1 MFCQPE
7 SGDPMM
13 SASSGRSARC
23 ILAVMASF
31 PSLFLSLPLPHE
43 DAEWSSVRCLHS
55 FAWDLER
62 TEKRMDY
69 SVFETFPFVD
79 GAVFGEG
86 GRSLPPR
93 GRAHTFAAAF
103 RHFERAGVK
112 IVVELGTTRSFLGE
126 AARGNEGINAGC
138 FDGGCTPD
146 EVQRWWHPDDPSFW
160 DWGAGFFGRLAALCL
175 GHLGDVEQHQ
185 VDYAEAHILR
195 AQAINKD
202 MPHVRFYH
210 STSEDFLENFD
221 GTAGASRLCCRLPTR
236 AYHWLPPDSCR
247 SCRQQGK

>member
-1 MFCQPE
+1 
-7 SGDPMM
+7 M
-13 SASSGRSARC
+13 SASLGSSARC

-79 GAVFGEG
+79 GAFFGEG

-103 RHFERAGVK
+103 RHFERAGGK